1 MGNTE
6 SSTNANESEETTT
19 TTSQADDEPR
29 WNEIEH
35 ENLLLEQLPPLPDTT
50 SSPKNTTVMS
60 SAEQQKDPEP
70 EPEPESDLSLAEFKE
85 QLANKRL
92 ARQTAVQDLREEIQ
106 SLRKQLQTEQ
116 AENRRLR
123 QGEYKSII

>member
-6 SSTNANESEETTT
+6 STSNTNESETTK
-19 TTSQADDEPR
+19 ADDEPR

-35 ENLLLEQLPPLPDTT
+35 ENLLLEQLPAETT
-50 SSPKNTTVMS
+50 PPSSDSSSKPKTPTVMS
-60 SAEQQKDPEP
+60 AERQKET
-70 EPEPESDLSLAEFKE
+70 ESDLSLEEFKE

-92 ARQTAVQDLREEIQ
+92 ARQTAVQDMREELE
-106 SLRKQLQTEQ
+106 SLRKQLAKEQ

-123 QGEYKSII
+123 QGKKKERVFAH